1 MFNVE
6 VQADISSV
14 NVHTTHNRGFTPE
27 EIAERAVEK
36 IVFVAEGASPE
47 VRAQADAFK
56 SRVYHVIMLA
66 CKDAINSDRTTMFN
80 LLTKQGHKDMADILR
95 RL

>member
-6 VQADISSV
+6 VQADINGV
-14 NVHTTHNRGFTPE
+14 NVHTTSNRGFTPE

-36 IVFVAEGASPE
+36 IVFVADGASPE

-56 SRVYHVIMLA
+56 NSIEKLILFYIRQ
-66 CKDAINSDRTTMFN
+66 AIASDRSTVAG
-80 LLTKQGHKDMADILR
+80 LLEKQGHKDMADIIR

>member
-6 VQADISSV
+6 VQADISNV

-56 SRVYHVIMLA
+56 DQIEKVILIYM
-66 CKDAINSDRTTMFN
+66 KQAILSDRSTVAGM
-80 LLTKQGHKDMADILR
+80 LEKQGHKEMADIIR